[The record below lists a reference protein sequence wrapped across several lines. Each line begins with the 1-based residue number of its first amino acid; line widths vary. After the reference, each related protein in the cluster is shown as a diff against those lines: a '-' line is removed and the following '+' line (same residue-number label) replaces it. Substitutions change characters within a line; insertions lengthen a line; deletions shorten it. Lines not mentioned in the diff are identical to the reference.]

1 MSATHINLIVLI
13 FVSIPGTV
21 TVSRGTAGRLY
32 MLFAGYGDI
41 TRRQSFG
48 CPALTK
54 ISQKIDNFI
63 ARVSQYENIG
73 GGGRIDLEA
82 AQVCNKKIGRSVCL
96 SVLEPALASSTGEGK
111 LKRLICVAP
120 V

>member
-48 CPALTK
+48 CPVLTK
-54 ISQKIDNFI
+54 ISQKIDNFLRGFLNMRI
-63 ARVSQYENIG
+63 SVEAEGSTW
-73 GGGRIDLEA
+73 GRLRCAI
-82 AQVCNKKIGRSVCL
+82 KIGRSVCL
-96 SVLEPALASSTGEGK
+96 SVLDCSGRAVQVKVNLRG
-111 LKRLICVAP
+111 
-120 V
+120 